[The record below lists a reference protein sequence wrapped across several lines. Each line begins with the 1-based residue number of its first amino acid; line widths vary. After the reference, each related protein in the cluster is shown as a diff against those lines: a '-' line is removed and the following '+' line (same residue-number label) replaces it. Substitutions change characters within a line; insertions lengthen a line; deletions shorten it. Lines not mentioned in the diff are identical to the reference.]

1 MNMSTRNRQL
11 MACALL
17 LTGAVGLLL
26 MLNYAK
32 FSSTFENRLQQRVGI
47 TGQDA
52 ARSLDAQMAL
62 GITLSDTPA
71 QRGVLER
78 ARQSEPAIAAMA
90 VISPRGKIV
99 VSSGNGS
106 EALWESARKQ
116 MPGPGGMSVAKSGE
130 RSALSVPLTNA
141 YGVTAGSLAIE
152 YQLEEARGNV
162 RSAFA
167 SLLQAAGIGLLLA
180 LALLGLMSARLM
192 GRSGTSQTGAVSRLS
207 LALTALLLGLQGL
220 IAFDAYRSFQ
230 RIALQD
236 APTLA
241 TALARTVEPTLLR
254 ALQAGIPLDAL
265 NGTDAWLATALA
277 SGPEFASIA
286 LLDSDQREIGRASK
300 SELTPDMLRQETRSI
315 SVDGRTVASLRIGL
329 DPAALSERTR
339 QLAIEFLMLL
349 LAGALLIH
357 EVLAALL
364 RGGRARSTDAED
376 VSATGGDIGL
386 SALRFPLF
394 LYFLGSELPRSFL
407 PLWARDLASRP
418 VQADDAGGFGGWLLE
433 ATQGLPQSLQA
444 SLPLSIFLLAVALS
458 SPFAGAYCARHGARR
473 LLALGMCF
481 ALAGQ
486 LISMF
491 ADTLPTLALARAVSG
506 ISFGCVSLAALDF
519 IGRQGGGRAAGMAM
533 YLAAY
538 VAAGIAGSGLGALL
552 YDRAGT
558 AAVFGFG
565 VVCSIVAL
573 CSLLRFPIQT
583 PTSTQAPRLAA
594 SLGLLLRTP
603 GFQKL
608 ILLASLPLQILQQG
622 LLFYWVPLAVL
633 SLGERTSF
641 TGLAMMG
648 YFAMVL
654 LFNKPVAKLADRSGN
669 YGRLLA
675 IGLALAGCAGLIGGV
690 VSAGAT
696 EWPTASVSL
705 GAPSIFVSV
714 VLIGI
719 AWALA
724 FPSQGAMALVVSRT
738 ELPGVDPAVSIG
750 VYRTIERFGAMITPI
765 VTAALIALLG
775 LGGSALV
782 LSAMLL
788 VCGVAQLIFS
798 KRHSS

>member
-1 MNMSTRNRQL
+1 MTMSSPLRQRI
-11 MACALL
+11 MCAFLL
-17 LTGAVGLLL
+17 AGAVGLLL
-26 MLNYAK
+26 ILNYAK
-32 FSSTFENRLQQRVGI
+32 FASTFENRLQQRVGI

-99 VSSGNGS
+99 VSTGNGS
-106 EALWESARKQ
+106 EALWESARQQ
-116 MPGPGGMSVAKSGE
+116 MPGPGGVSVAKAGE

-141 YGVTAGSLAIE
+141 YGVAAGTLAIE
-152 YQLEEARGNV
+152 YRLEEARSNV
-162 RSAFA
+162 RSAFD
-167 SLLQAAGIGLLLA
+167 SLLRVAGIGLMVA
-180 LALLGLMSARLM
+180 LVLFGLISAGLM
-192 GRSGTSQTGAVSRLS
+192 GRSGTAQSGTVNRLS
-207 LALTALLLGLQGL
+207 LVLTVLLLGLQGL
-220 IAFDAYRSFQ
+220 IALDAYRSFQ

-241 TALARTVEPTLLR
+241 TALARTVEPTLIR
-254 ALQAGIPLDAL
+254 ALEAGIPLDAL
-265 NGTDAWLATALA
+265 NGTDAWLATAIE
-277 SGPEFASIA
+277 SGLEFASIA
-286 LLDSDQREIGRASK
+286 LLDGDQREIGRASK
-300 SELTPDMLRQETRSI
+300 SEVAPDVLRQETRAI
-315 SVDGRTVASLRIGL
+315 SLDGRTVASLRIGL

-339 QLAIEFLMLL
+339 QLAIEFLVLL
-349 LAGALLIH
+349 LVGALLIH
-357 EVLAALL
+357 EVLAALM
-364 RGGRARSTDAED
+364 GEARARATESAD
-376 VSATGGDIGL
+376 VSTTGGDIGL

-407 PLWARDLASRP
+407 PLWARDLANRP
-418 VQADDAGGFGGWLLE
+418 VHADDAGGFGGLLLGV
-433 ATQGLPQSLQA
+433 AQGLPQSLQV

-473 LLALGMCF
+473 LLVLGMGF

-486 LISMF
+486 LVSMF
-491 ADTLPTLALARAVSG
+491 ADTMPTLALARAVSG

-558 AAVFGFG
+558 LAVFGFG
-565 VVCSIVAL
+565 VGCSIVAL
-573 CSLLRFPIQT
+573 YSLLYFPVQT

-594 SLGLLLRTP
+594 SLGLLVRTP

-669 YGRLLA
+669 YGRLLS
-675 IGLALAGCAGLIGGV
+675 IGLAIAGCAGLIGGV
-690 VSAGAT
+690 VSAGGAGGVSA
-696 EWPTASVSL
+696 PVSL
-705 GAPSIFVSV
+705 GAPAIFVSV

-724 FPSQGAMALVVSRT
+724 FPSQGAMALLVSRT

-788 VCGVAQLIFS
+788 VCSVAQFIFS